1 MVNICYPYALQT
13 YAVLP
18 SLTTVLHYLRM
29 EGKFPGL
36 MMKKFQAFQDRYEP
50 CLPQLTEQ
58 CPHDILQRCYRIVSS
73 PGLICL
79 MVNSLM
85 RWWLCSL
92 RVQCSETQSDWNN
105 RSYNN
110 IHPKLVQ
117 IHIFSLHYYRT
128 PFRQSQK
135 QHTGMVIYKKTT
147 CNKEIKLQT
156 RFQDF

>member
-1 MVNICYPYALQT
+1 MLRLCIVDLRCTAVSRYSFAL
-13 YAVLP
+13 
-18 SLTTVLHYLRM
+18 SKNGGKNSRTTD
-29 EGKFPGL
+29 EEIPGFSRQVWTL
-36 MMKKFQAFQDRYEP
+36 STPAYGIVFTWYTVK
-50 CLPQLTEQ
+50 
-58 CPHDILQRCYRIVSS
+58 RCYRIVSS

-117 IHIFSLHYYRT
+117 IHIISLHYYRT
-128 PFRQSQK
+128 HFRQS
-135 QHTGMVIYKKTT
+135 
-147 CNKEIKLQT
+147 
-156 RFQDF
+156 